1 MGRKQHTR
9 NASGPQGPS
18 QRQLRAG
25 ELIRHALVDVLRE
38 EDIHDEAL
46 SGVSLT
52 VTEVR
57 LSPDLKHAT
66 CFVEPLG
73 AGVEAAETTGH
84 ESEIIKALNN
94 HARFLRGRLGAKLDM
109 KFTPDLKFRHDES
122 FDAAGHMDRLFN
134 DPRVRADL
142 ERREDEGGDD

>member
-1 MGRKQHTR
+1 MAHRSRAG
-9 NASGPQGPS
+9 APQGPS

-38 EDIHDEAL
+38 EEIHDPAME
-46 SGVSLT
+46 GVSVT

-73 AGVEAAETTGH
+73 AGVASAPTAGH
-84 ESEIIKALNN
+84 VDEIVRALND
-94 HARFLRGRLGAKLDM
+94 HARFLRGVLGRRIDM

-122 FDAAGHMDRLFN
+122 FDAAGRMDRLFS

-142 ERREDEGGDD
+142 ERRDEDGDGE

>member
-1 MGRKQHTR
+1 MARKQHTR
-9 NASGPQGPS
+9 NSSGPAGPS

-25 ELIRHALVDVLRE
+25 ELIRHALVDILRE
-38 EDIHDEAL
+38 EEIHDEAL
-46 SGVSLT
+46 AGVSIT

-73 AGVEAAETTGH
+73 AGVEAAPTTGH
-84 ESEIIKALNN
+84 ESEIIKALNA
-94 HARFLRGRLGAKLDM
+94 HARFLRGRLGPKLDM

-122 FDAAGHMDRLFN
+122 FDAASRIDRLFA

-142 ERREDEGGDD
+142 EAGDDEAEQ

>member
-1 MGRKQHTR
+1 MAHKQHTR
-9 NASGPQGPS
+9 NASGPSGPS

-25 ELIRHALVDVLRE
+25 ELIRHALVDILRE
-38 EDIHDEAL
+38 EDIHDAAL
-46 SGVSLT
+46 AGVSVT

-73 AGVEAAETTGH
+73 AGVETAATSGH
-84 ESEIIKALNN
+84 EGEIIKALNA
-94 HARFLRGRLGAKLDM
+94 HAKFLRGQLGRRLDM
-109 KFTPDLKFRHDES
+109 KFTPDLRFRHDES
-122 FDAAGHMDRLFN
+122 FDAASHMDRLFD

-142 ERREDEGGDD
+142 DRRDDEGED